1 MAAKDPLLRSEEIE
15 QLIANNNLDAASKQ
29 LMDFEKEFSI
39 NSSTRL
45 EVISIRQ
52 QYNQFSKD
60 NRLGIIS
67 YETYNLHINQLK
79 AKIFECKNSIVDE
92 YNQRN
97 LDDSYSSAET
107 SIVDDKSDNK
117 IEEFSKLARTKYEV
131 AREIFFKQQEK
142 KQDNIQ
148 TVVKGVNIGK
158 VYKSKG
164 VKFCLSP
171 IDIELNLGEITA
183 VVGENGNGKTTLLR
197 MLAGD
202 LAISEGKLSYP
213 LLTENS
219 KKDWYSIKQNIAY
232 LPQELPKWYGS
243 LMNNLH
249 FTATIHNIKGDDNIK
264 EVNWMIYRLG
274 LEEYRKAKWNE
285 ISSGYKTRF
294 SLARALVWKP
304 KLLVFDEPLGN
315 LDIKAQADFLQDLR
329 NIVNLQ
335 EYPLTVIISSQ
346 HLYEVESIADKIIF
360 LKNGEAKYNGLM
372 SEFKKDRESNVYE
385 ISCDLKQEVLMNI
398 LQLIRCDKVEEA
410 GKNVI
415 IYTPVDVT
423 SAELLKV
430 LATHQVSIKYFRDIS
445 QSTRQ
450 LF

>member
-52 QYNQFSKD
+52 QYNQFRKD

-79 AKIFECKNSIVDE
+79 EKIFECKNSIVDE

-107 SIVDDKSDNK
+107 SVVDDQSDNK
-117 IEEFSKLARTKYEV
+117 IDEFSKPARTKYEV

-164 VKFCLSP
+164 IKFCLSP
-171 IDIELNLGEITA
+171 IDLELNLGEITA

-202 LAISEGKLSYP
+202 LAISEGELSYP

-219 KKDWYSIKQNIAY
+219 QKDWYYIKQNIAY

-249 FTATIHNIKGDDNIK
+249 FTATIHGIKGDDNIR
-264 EVNWMIYRLG
+264 EVSWMIYRLG
-274 LEEYRKAKWNE
+274 LEEYRKAKWSE

-304 KLLVFDEPLGN
+304 K
-315 LDIKAQADFLQDLR
+315 
-329 NIVNLQ
+329 
-335 EYPLTVIISSQ
+335 
-346 HLYEVESIADKIIF
+346 
-360 LKNGEAKYNGLM
+360 
-372 SEFKKDRESNVYE
+372 
-385 ISCDLKQEVLMNI
+385 
-398 LQLIRCDKVEEA
+398 
-410 GKNVI
+410 
-415 IYTPVDVT
+415 
-423 SAELLKV
+423 
-430 LATHQVSIKYFRDIS
+430 
-445 QSTRQ
+445 
-450 LF
+450 